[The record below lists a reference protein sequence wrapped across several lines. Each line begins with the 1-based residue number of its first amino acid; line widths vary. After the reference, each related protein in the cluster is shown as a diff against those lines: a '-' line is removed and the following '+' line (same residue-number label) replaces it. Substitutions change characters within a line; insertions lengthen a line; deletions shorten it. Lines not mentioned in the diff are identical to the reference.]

1 MEKVAKQI
9 NCWDDKLLSRTDKRE
24 RGNTSVETKM
34 IQNGS
39 YRGAICS
46 SSVFEGECVSDL
58 CLDLKYMKYT
68 RTSSANFWFK
78 FLIVCTFFFQV
89 KNHSNVNMT
98 DVIVDLRT
106 VRTGKSTAMFI
117 PVTSLTIVKS
127 EAVTKVTHIQALFE
141 SIWKFMETFL
151 RAWKRK
157 TPMTVT
163 LRVKPLPLVRH
174 CQNLFIHRSR
184 AIPPEARNR
193 NKLHP
198 FLQCRARPC
207 RTKWILV
214 FLTVTQRTLANGMF
228 VKEQMDPRDWVFL
241 TRASNQ
247 LWAPSAI
254 FKTFNHPPFSSSLE
268 KSIIST

>member
-1 MEKVAKQI
+1 
-9 NCWDDKLLSRTDKRE
+9 
-24 RGNTSVETKM
+24 M

-46 SSVFEGECVSDL
+46 SSVLEGECVSDL

-228 VKEQMDPRDWVFL
+228 VKEQMDPRDWAFL